1 MSGKLLKN
9 KAAGKFWETDIS
21 DEQLEAELLTGREER
36 ICRLEQMIVKQ
47 TMPKPVPK
55 PGTPSSKV
63 RNSQYQRMVLPLS
76 NSPRGERKAAKR
88 SLKRKIL
95 AVNLTFQHILVR
107 FSNAFPFYFVRFSNN
122 L

>member
-55 PGTPSSKV
+55 DGTTPLQLPQGGEKSRQKI
-63 RNSQYQRMVLPLS
+63 SQEENTSCQSYVSTYSCPF
-76 NSPRGERKAAKR
+76 
-88 SLKRKIL
+88 
-95 AVNLTFQHILVR
+95 FQ
-107 FSNAFPFYFVRFSNN
+107 
-122 L
+122 

>member
-55 PGTPSSKV
+55 PGTPSSNG
-63 RNSQYQRMVLPLS
+63 RNSQFQSKELSVPKDGTTPLQLPQ
-76 NSPRGERKAAKR
+76 GERKAAKR

-107 FSNAFPFYFVRFSNN
+107 FSNN